1 MKKVFSFLLVAIL
14 LVSTFAGCGKP
25 VDQNNNVV
33 NGAFSEYL
41 VAEKVGTIDKDNFTT
56 ADGGIYYEDENG
68 LFGVMSLN
76 GVYDTGA
83 IYTRVD
89 PEGEYFYVRTKEIAN
104 KNDLAGINSAALID
118 GKGRTI
124 IPEGYACFRNINGRY
139 IQVSKATEIT
149 YLEDDAI
156 LSISEFGAAYKGA
169 VDDCDWYKGT
179 WYVYDTVTKKMI
191 PGVQGSTDE
200 YVAASGRYIQYNDDN
215 GNRQTVDENGEP
227 LPKNAKLFS
236 NGSYA
241 IEEKTGSVYSEN
253 GELLFNYDLAGYKP
267 SSFENG
273 YYIANQYI
281 DGITKHTVLDNT
293 GKTISA
299 EFEDY
304 IDVYG
309 DVVLCGDKIYNL
321 KGENI
326 IEGSYESIYYDKM
339 FGQNWFIENEEYYTL
354 IDKNGT
360 VFFNGAYDDDH
371 YISYTDFLMS
381 EEKDDDTYYYSFK
394 DMDFSINGFS
404 FAPWIVQTNSS
415 NGLYD
420 LVDTMTGKKLLE
432 GYKDYSNVSRNSMAY
447 YVYAEYE
454 GGADVYLVVSS
465 AQLEDVAK
473 KKAGLFDDLSAA
485 FEKEGITVT
494 VNKENGEIAMD
505 SSVLFGGDSAELT
518 ADGKAFL
525 NKFMKAYTTVV
536 YSDEYNG
543 FISKTMV
550 EGHTAPL
557 ANSTYASG
565 LQLSEERAE
574 NVKSY
579 CLSKE
584 SGVNASEFADAFE
597 AVGYSNSKPVY
608 NDAGEVDLEASRRV
622 SFRFMVNIEF

>member
-1 MKKVFSFLLVAIL
+1 MKKNFSFLLVAIL
-14 LVSTFAGCGKP
+14 LVTTFAGCGKP

-41 VAEKVGTIDKDNFTT
+41 VAEKVGTIDKGNFTT

-76 GVYDTGA
+76 GAYDTGA

-89 PEGEYFYVRTKEIAN
+89 PVGEYFYVRTKEIAN

-124 IPEGYACFRNINGRY
+124 IPEGYAYFRNINGRY

-156 LSISEFGAAYKGA
+156 LSISEFGAAYKSA
-169 VDDCDWYKGT
+169 VNDCDWYKGT

-191 PGVQGSTDE
+191 PGVQGYTDE
-200 YVAASGRYIQYNDDN
+200 YVSASGRYIQYNDDN
-215 GNRQTVDENGEP
+215 GNGHRVDENGEA
-227 LPKNAKLFS
+227 LPKNAQLFS

-241 IEEKTGSVYSEN
+241 IKEKVGSVYDEN
-253 GELLFNYDLAGYKP
+253 GGLLFNYDLAGYTP
-267 SSFENG
+267 TSFENG
-273 YYIANQYI
+273 YYIASKYS
-281 DGITKHTVLDNT
+281 DGTSNYAVLDT
-293 GKTISA
+293 AGKTISA
-299 EFEDY
+299 DFEEY
-304 IDVYG
+304 IHVYG
-309 DVVLCGDKIYNL
+309 DIIHCGDKVYNL
-321 KGENI
+321 KGEPVIDGN
-326 IEGSYESIYYDKM
+326 YESVYFDKM
-339 FGQNWFIENEEYYTL
+339 FEQNWFIENEEYYTL

-394 DMDFSINGFS
+394 DMDFTINGYS
-404 FAPWIVQTNSS
+404 FAPWIVEISNN

-420 LVDTMTGKKLLE
+420 LVDTMTGKKILE
-432 GYKDYSNVSRNSMAY
+432 GYADYSKVCRNSMAY
-447 YVYAEYE
+447 YVYAEYQ
-454 GGADVYLVVSS
+454 GGADVYLIVSS

-473 KKAGLFDDLSAA
+473 KKTALFDDLSTA
-485 FEKEGITVT
+485 FENEGITVT

-518 ADGKAFL
+518 ADGKMFL

-536 YSDEYNG
+536 FSDEYNG

-557 ANSTYASG
+557 ADSTYASG

-579 CLSKE
+579 CLSEE
-584 SGVNASEFADAFE
+584 SGVNVSEFADVFE

-608 NDAGEVDLEASRRV
+608 NDGGEVDLEASRRV